1 MLLFAAKA
9 ASSAAPGSP
18 RRAVAAPL
26 FDRLDWARSGF
37 SARTRRI
44 VKAAAEAI
52 FADESDAGAL
62 IAASQA
68 TCDRAVS
75 CFESSVGRSSADLRR
90 GIAVLSLL
98 LEWLPIF
105 VIGAPSRMSRLPIAR
120 RVLYLEGLE
129 SSRIGLL
136 AMLLVAFKVPLAIAA
151 FEEAEEL
158 ALTGFD
164 RPDTVA
170 RRRLLGEGE
179 KALPLKAEAGA

>member
-1 MLLFAAKA
+1 MLLLAAKA
-9 ASSAAPGSP
+9 AS
-18 RRAVAAPL
+18 
-26 FDRLDWARSGF
+26 DRLDWPRSGF

-44 VKAAAEAI
+44 VWAAAEAL
-52 FADESDAGAL
+52 FADESDAGAVL
-62 IAASQA
+62 PASQA

-75 CFESSVGRSSADLRR
+75 AFDSSVGRSSGDLRR

-98 LEWLPIF
+98 LEWLPVF
-105 VIGAPSRMSRLPIAR
+105 VIGAPSRMSRLPIER

-129 SSRIGLL
+129 ASRVGLL
-136 AMLLVAFKVPLAIAA
+136 AMLLVAFKIPLALAA

-170 RRRLLGEGE
+170 RRRLLLE
-179 KALPLKAEAGA
+179 KDPPPSAEAGA